1 MGLVE
6 DLSKRAGSVGDWVAK
21 NPQAVSAVVS
31 MLSTKDTSVGGS
43 GGLDSIIDAFQQKG
57 MGDMMKSWISTGR
70 NPPISASQLQ
80 DVLGGDILAQFAGK
94 TGLPS
99 GQAGSALAALL
110 PAVIDQLTPKGQVP
124 DAGSLE
130 STLGALLKGL
140 GH

>member
-1 MGLVE
+1 MGLLE
-6 DLSKRAGSVGDWVAK
+6 DLSKQAGSVADWVAK
-21 NPQAVSAVVS
+21 NPQAVSAVAS

-43 GGLDSIIDAFQQKG
+43 GGLNSIITAFQQKG
-57 MGDMMKSWISTGR
+57 MGDVMKSWISTGP
-70 NPPISASQLQ
+70 NPPVSASQLQ

-94 TGLPS
+94 AGLPA

-124 DAGSLE
+124 DASSLE
-130 STLGALLKGL
+130 STLGALLGGL